1 MAEVLER
8 HRRQAEAARASVV
21 VGGQVEGAIWS
32 NAYAQ
37 ALADQ
42 EAEAELAELAPLRPS
57 ECQRFVDERLAD
69 VRECAR
75 KFGYAIALHGSLARD
90 VDLVA
95 VPWVT
100 EVKPADALVAAI
112 MDTVGRCDFCNGEQ
126 PEDNPHG
133 RRSWSIW
140 MHEYSTYL
148 DVSVAPCNGGKIDGG

>member
-1 MAEVLER
+1 MAEVHDR
-8 HRRQAEAARASVV
+8 HRKTAEAWALQFHQNTEIHTVAK
-21 VGGQVEGAIWS
+21 

-95 VPWVT
+95 VPWVA

-112 MDTVGRCDFCNGEQ
+112 MDTVHRCDFCNGEQ

-148 DVSVAPCNGGKIDGG
+148 DVSVTPLLSDTKGDE